1 MSETNPISG
10 LSGLTDESLLAR
22 HRQGDRRAFALLVKR
37 YERELFHF
45 LFRFLG
51 ERGAAEDVFQDA
63 FLQLHRSADSFES
76 GRSFRPWLFT
86 IAANKARDTLRNRQ
100 RRVQTTNLS
109 HADAELID
117 LIASGG
123 KLPTEEL
130 ELKELRD
137 QVQQTMNAMPQA
149 LREVLLLNY
158 FHGFSYKEIS
168 EMLKV
173 PLGTV
178 KSRLHSA
185 IGYFGKAWKK
195 TGM

>member
-1 MSETNPISG
+1 MSEMNPSSG
-10 LSGLTDESLLAR
+10 MADLPDESLLTN
-22 HRQGDRRAFALLVKR
+22 HRAGDPRAFPLLVKR

-51 ERGAAEDVFQDA
+51 ERGAAEDVFQDS
-63 FLQLHRSADSFES
+63 FLQLHRSAGSFES

-86 IAANKARDTLRNRQ
+86 IAANKARDALRSRQ
-100 RRVQTTNLS
+100 RRIHTTQAS
-109 HADAELID
+109 ADNNQPID
-117 LIASGG
+117 LVTAANA
-123 KLPTEEL
+123 LPTQSLEL
-130 ELKELRD
+130 EELRD
-137 QVQQTMNAMPQA
+137 QVQQTMNSMPEQ

-168 EMLKV
+168 EMLDI

-185 IGYFGKAWKK
+185 VGYFGRAWKK
-195 TGM
+195 IE